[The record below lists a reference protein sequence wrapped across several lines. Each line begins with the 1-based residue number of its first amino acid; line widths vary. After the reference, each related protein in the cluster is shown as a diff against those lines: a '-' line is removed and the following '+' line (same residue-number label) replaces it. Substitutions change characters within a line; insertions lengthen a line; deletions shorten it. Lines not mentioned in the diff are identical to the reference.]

1 MDRREFLAAGA
12 GSGVVLLIGVGAA
25 LGSTSL
31 DASPAYG
38 PVTTPPSSESKTLNN
53 GLQASLYEDGAI
65 AFLGASLVSDSSS
78 SAAVVGQLKNI
89 SNITLEQIRVKVQ
102 FLANGDDPLLQGWIA
117 RESLADGQ
125 AWQFVARY
133 SGNEPDRIA
142 GANIAAIGTY

>member
-12 GSGVVLLIGVGAA
+12 GGGAILLAGVGAA

-31 DASPAYG
+31 DAGPAYG
-38 PVTTPPSSESKTLNN
+38 PVSTPPSTGSKTLNN

-78 SAAVVGQLKNI
+78 TAAVVGRLKNI
-89 SNITLEQIRVKVQ
+89 SDTTLDQVRVKVQ
-102 FLANGDDPLLQGWIA
+102 FLANGDDILLQGWVA

-133 SGNEPDRIA
+133 SGDDPDRIA
-142 GANIAAIGTY
+142 GANIAAIGAY

>member
-12 GSGVVLLIGVGAA
+12 GGGTILLAGVGAA

-31 DASPAYG
+31 DAGPAYD
-38 PVTTPPSSESKTLNN
+38 PVSTPPSSGSKTLDN

-78 SAAVVGQLKNI
+78 SAAVVGRLKNI
-89 SNITLEQIRVKVQ
+89 SDTTLEQICVKVQ
-102 FLANGDDPLLQGWIA
+102 FLANGDDILLQGWVA
-117 RESLADGQ
+117 RENLADGQ

-133 SGNEPDRIA
+133 FGDDPDRIA
-142 GANIAAIGTY
+142 GANIAAIGAY